1 MSQRKRG
8 EEGTKN
14 QSWLRWRTGGIR
26 KIIDFRASSSH
37 TGESITGLFNQFEAT
52 IKIKHEQ
59 HATKNIPKMSLT
71 STTYLASICSGT
83 RSINVIAKP
92 LRWVMTA
99 RHVWLASVVGN
110 VSSVLNEFKGAS
122 VVTSVA
128 WPGSFGTTIENEL
141 NRKIDVVTLCS
152 TSNLDTISEGTDASM
167 SPAWATVLRNVLVE
181 RVCQIGDTIHIG
193 PAKGIREIL
202 TSEIGMGQRRLYVV
216 MDSVV
221 ADLRNESKSREKI
234 STEFSTQNGSTKTFN
249 LTLISLKR
257 SAPDTT
263 WVNAKVA
270 IRPREMNIGDDTI
283 VERSDQIV
291 CNYDDSFNQRC
302 WQRKYAKKNVD
313 GSWKVGIDTQFL
325 YAQY

>member
-1 MSQRKRG
+1 M
-8 EEGTKN
+8 
-14 QSWLRWRTGGIR
+14 
-26 KIIDFRASSSH
+26 
-37 TGESITGLFNQFEAT
+37 
-52 IKIKHEQ
+52 
-59 HATKNIPKMSLT
+59 
-71 STTYLASICSGT
+71 
-83 RSINVIAKP
+83 
-92 LRWVMTA
+92 
-99 RHVWLASVVGN
+99 
-110 VSSVLNEFKGAS
+110 
-122 VVTSVA
+122 
-128 WPGSFGTTIENEL
+128 
-141 NRKIDVVTLCS
+141 
-152 TSNLDTISEGTDASM
+152 
-167 SPAWATVLRNVLVE
+167 LVE

-234 STEFSTQNGSTKTFN
+234 SAEFSTQNGSTITFN

-302 WQRKYAKKNVD
+302 
-313 GSWKVGIDTQFL
+313 
-325 YAQY
+325 